1 MEFQNALKRVARPLL
16 AGVCIT
22 GGWGSYKAPAP
33 RADLVQNAGLPQP
46 HLLVKV
52 NAVALMVAGAALALG
67 IRPRE
72 AGAVLIGCLVP
83 TTVVGHPFWKEDAEA
98 KDRQQIQ
105 FAKNLSTIGGLLYV
119 VADACSP

>member
-1 MEFQNALKRVARPLL
+1 M
-16 AGVCIT
+16 
-22 GGWGSYKAPAP
+22 
-33 RADLVQNAGLPQP
+33 
-46 HLLVKV
+46 
-52 NAVALMVAGAALALG
+52 
-67 IRPRE
+67 
-72 AGAVLIGCLVP
+72 IGCLVP